1 MMNSLVMIMQ
11 HNIPKP
17 LAQMILE
24 YTLCAECSTLIMED
38 VVVDCMTTVCSNE
51 CASTHMK
58 ECQDCLLIELNEVC
72 DFQTLQLST
81 LQPRSTRSGCLY

>member
-1 MMNSLVMIMQ
+1 MDSLDIIMQ
-11 HNIPKP
+11 HDIPKP

-58 ECQDCLLIELNEVC
+58 ECQDCLKIELNQLC
-72 DFQTLQLST
+72 DTQSFQLFILP
-81 LQPRSTRSGCLY
+81 PRSTRSGRFY